1 VATQSDT
8 IAPGD
13 HVHDRCSRLC
23 GTGCHP
29 HRECLDSRN
38 RIHGL
43 GLSLV
48 CAGPSPHAQ
57 LAQVSGETTRSSMV
71 HCNPPALRA
80 ASPAVQHGGT
90 ATPPYG
96 TSRDHTA
103 PHVRAGN
110 IGGNRDRAGSSHR
123 EGHPDGGRSTIAVG
137 GHRLSWLG
145 PIAAARLPLLGPWPA
160 PALRVRLPP
169 DTGRLAARMM
179 LTVLLTTA
187 LECCGRIGTTH
198 RSGSRSGDD
207 PGRLWT
213 RPILLLIRW

>member
-1 VATQSDT
+1 MIESWDGGYTIGHHCPWRSCPRLLQSSLRYWLPSL
-8 IAPGD
+8 PGMSGFSESYSW
-13 HVHDRCSRLC
+13 SR
-23 GTGCHP
+23 P
-29 HRECLDSRN
+29 Q
-38 RIHGL
+38 L
-43 GLSLV
+43 GLR
-48 CAGPSPHAQ
+48 GPVAARAVSSGRRRSHAK
-57 LAQVSGETTRSSMV
+57 R
-71 HCNPPALRA
+71 
-80 ASPAVQHGGT
+80 
-90 ATPPYG
+90 
-96 TSRDHTA
+96 
-103 PHVRAGN
+103 
-110 IGGNRDRAGSSHR
+110 SSHR